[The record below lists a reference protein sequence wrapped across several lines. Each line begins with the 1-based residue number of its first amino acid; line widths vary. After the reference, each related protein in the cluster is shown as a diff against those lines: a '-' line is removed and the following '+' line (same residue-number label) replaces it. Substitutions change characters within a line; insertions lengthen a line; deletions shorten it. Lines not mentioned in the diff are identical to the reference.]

1 MNDTPITTAEW
12 QPISYYVETD
22 TMAVEIRPSP
32 GREEDDAVGRDAG
45 TDLVVHYAPDG
56 HPWMWEIEHASRHP
70 DHIAAAI
77 AELRRQSD
85 ENGAS
90 SLARNPAQSTAY
102 ELFYRAMSERKQ
114 IFCTY
119 DGYRRELCPIILGH
133 SKGKEKALAFQ
144 FGGESKSGLPRAGDW
159 RCLWLSRVRNVELH
173 EGPWHAGSSH
183 KRPQGCVEVVDVDV
197 NPGSP
202 YNPKRRL

>member
-1 MNDTPITTAEW
+1 MIRRSLRRNGSPSAITSKPIQW
-12 QPISYYVETD
+12 RSRS
-22 TMAVEIRPSP
+22 RPSP

-144 FGGESKSGLPRAGDW
+144 FGGESKSGLPRAGEW

-173 EGPWHAGSSH
+173 EGPWHAGSCH
-183 KRPQGCVEVVDVDV
+183 KRPQGCVEIVDFDV
-197 NPGSP
+197 NSLSP
-202 YNPKRRL
+202 YNPIHRL